1 MQGYL
6 MCMSNVGSQFARI
19 HTLTPRFRPDL
30 PIAHIEFN
38 ILIFLLWRKCEQV
51 SYQGTL
57 RILDLRV
64 FPLISSSPCLPQMD
78 ANGLPALP
86 SE

>member
-1 MQGYL
+1 MGRSSLSLYEDYMVSRMQGYL
-6 MCMSNVGSQFARI
+6 MCMSDVGSRFARI

-51 SYQGTL
+51 S
-57 RILDLRV
+57 
-64 FPLISSSPCLPQMD
+64 
-78 ANGLPALP
+78 
-86 SE
+86 